1 MRNHGKVRNQGKIQR
16 VIREAV
22 AALVEEVGPD
32 ETAELLEMAAA
43 KLRGAGRGHKQAT
56 AHEDRTTTARPRVVA
71 NR

>member
-1 MRNHGKVRNQGKIQR
+1 MGNHGKVRNQGKIQR

-22 AALVEEVGPD
+22 AVLVDEVGPD

-43 KLRGAGRGHKQAT
+43 KLRGTGRSNKQAM
-56 AHEDRTTTARPRVVA
+56 AHEDRTATVRPRVVA

>member
-1 MRNHGKVRNQGKIQR
+1 MGNHGKVRNQGKIQR

-43 KLRGAGRGHKQAT
+43 RLRGAGRGNKQST
-56 AHEDRTTTARPRVVA
+56 AHDDRTATVRPRVVA